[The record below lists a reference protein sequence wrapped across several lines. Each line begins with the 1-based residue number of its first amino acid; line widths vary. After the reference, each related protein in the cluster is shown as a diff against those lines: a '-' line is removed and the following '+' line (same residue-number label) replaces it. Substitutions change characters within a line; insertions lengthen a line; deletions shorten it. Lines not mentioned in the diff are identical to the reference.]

1 MWRRHKCNL
10 LTSSHYLLQQ
20 VGSRDQC
27 EVKVSTQMIQMKDLF
42 SNESKFVK
50 YLDIWG
56 IWFLNGQPY
65 QQGLDH
71 IYLDKPGTSLLRQTL
86 LPHCEQGTIHGVTFR
101 MPSWASL
108 RDLVEL
114 FPLGGLC
121 PLADKLP

>member
-20 VGSRDQC
+20 VGSRDQWLFWI
-27 EVKVSTQMIQMKDLF
+27 QMIQMKDLF
-42 SNESKFVK
+42 SNESKIVK
-50 YLDIWG
+50 YLDICG

-65 QQGLDH
+65 EQGLDH

-86 LPHCEQGTIHGVTFR
+86 LPHCEQDTIHGVTFR

>member
-1 MWRRHKCNL
+1 
-10 LTSSHYLLQQ
+10 
-20 VGSRDQC
+20 
-27 EVKVSTQMIQMKDLF
+27 MKDLF
-42 SNESKFVK
+42 SNKSKIVK
-50 YLDIWG
+50 YLDICG
-56 IWFLNGQPY
+56 ICFLNGQPY

-71 IYLDKPGTSLLRQTL
+71 IYLHKPGTSLLRQTL

>member
-20 VGSRDQC
+20 AGSRDQC
-27 EVKVSTQMIQMKDLF
+27 YINKGWIIYTWTNRKADMTCICSLEKFHHKDLHYT
-42 SNESKFVK
+42 SH
-50 YLDIWG
+50 Y
-56 IWFLNGQPY
+56 
-65 QQGLDH
+65 
-71 IYLDKPGTSLLRQTL
+71 GTSLLRQTL
-86 LPHCEQGTIHGVTFR
+86 LPHCEQVTIHGVTFR

-121 PLADKLP
+121 PLADKLL